1 MKRYIILF
9 VILFVV
15 IGAIVIGLAYDLIK
29 STWHTEVLYTYKN
42 ISILRVSYPSKTS
55 FYYYKNNKKING
67 KIITTYSGI
76 NNGFSGYLCFHS
88 NNKISILSG
97 DGYFKVIDIDTTLF
111 NYQRIY
117 AYNRPILGDT
127 ICIISSYLEQEKEE
141 NSKLDLNINIIYKNN
156 LHNYSSW

>member
-76 NNGFSGYLCFHS
+76 NSFFSLCFHS
-88 NNKISILSG
+88 NNKLFYLEMAILS
-97 DGYFKVIDIDTTLF
+97 YR
-111 NYQRIY
+111 Y
-117 AYNRPILGDT
+117 
-127 ICIISSYLEQEKEE
+127 
-141 NSKLDLNINIIYKNN
+141 
-156 LHNYSSW
+156 

>member
-67 KIITTYSGI
+67 NYYYLFGI
-76 NNGFSGYLCFHS
+76 NISGYLCFTQ
-88 NNKISILSG
+88 I
-97 DGYFKVIDIDTTLF
+97 
-111 NYQRIY
+111 
-117 AYNRPILGDT
+117 
-127 ICIISSYLEQEKEE
+127 
-141 NSKLDLNINIIYKNN
+141 
-156 LHNYSSW
+156 